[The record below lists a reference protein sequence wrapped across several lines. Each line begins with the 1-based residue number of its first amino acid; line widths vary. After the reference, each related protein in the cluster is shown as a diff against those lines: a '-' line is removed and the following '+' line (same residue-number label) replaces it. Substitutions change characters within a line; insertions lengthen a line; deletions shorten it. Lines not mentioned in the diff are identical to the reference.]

1 MTPTRSHPLTARQG
15 WLLTLAATFTMT
27 ISYID
32 RQNVAVLAPT
42 ITAALGIS
50 ETGYGLLASA
60 FSLAY
65 LIGAPLSGRMIDRV
79 GARRGLLGAVL
90 VWTAISALHSVVPGF
105 GMLLALRVALGFA
118 ESPSFPGASQ
128 TVHRAL
134 PREDRPR
141 GIGVLFTGSSIGAM
155 LAPPLAVTLAAHF
168 GWRGALLVSSLAGLV
183 WVPVWLWVAWREPS
197 RAVLDAPP
205 DDALPVSS
213 SAPGEALRAP
223 PVWRNPALQRALV
236 LIVAASPFIGF
247 FLTWNAKYL
256 VRTHGI
262 TQLMVGRYAWIPPL
276 FFDLGAIAFG
286 DLAARLARRPGPEH
300 GVIPPGLLALAATLA
315 VGATLAVATLARG
328 PWSAELLAGLAMLG
342 GGGTYAMLT
351 SDMLARIPARQVSAA
366 GGLCAS
372 AQSLAFVIANP
383 LIGRGVERFHGYRE
397 ILMAVALC
405 VVPGALTWRLW
416 PRVPP
421 PRTA

>member
-1 MTPTRSHPLTARQG
+1 MTSPHPHPLTRRQG

-27 ISYID
+27 ISYVD

-50 ETGYGLLASA
+50 ETGYGLVASA

-65 LIGAPLSGRMIDRV
+65 LLGAPLSGRMIDRV

-90 VWTAISALHSVVPGF
+90 VWTLVSALHSVVPGF
-105 GMLLALRVALGFA
+105 GALVALRVALGFA

-134 PREDRPR
+134 PREERPR

-155 LAPPLAVTLAAHF
+155 LAPPLAVNLAAHF
-168 GWRGALLVSSLAGLV
+168 GWRGALLVSSLVGLV
-183 WVPVWLWVAWREPS
+183 WVPVWLWVAWREPARS
-197 RAVLDAPP
+197 VLDAAPEAPAP
-205 DDALPVSS
+205 DA
-213 SAPGEALRAP
+213 EASPAEP
-223 PVWRNPALQRALV
+223 AVAVWRNPALRRALV
-236 LIVAASPFIGF
+236 LIVCASPFIGF
-247 FLTWNAKYL
+247 FLTWNAKFL
-256 VRTHGI
+256 VRTFSI
-262 TQLMVGRYAWIPPL
+262 TQRAVGRYAWLPPL
-276 FFDLGAIAFG
+276 LFDLGAIAFG
-286 DLAARLARRPGPEH
+286 DLAARLARHPGPH
-300 GVIPPGLLALAATLA
+300 RGGTHPRLLLAAATLA
-315 VGATLAVATLARG
+315 VGGTLSVATLAQG
-328 PWSAELLAGLAMLG
+328 PWSAELLAGVAMLG
-342 GGGTYAMLT
+342 GGGCYAMLT

-397 ILMAVALC
+397 VLIAVALC
-405 VVPGALTWRLW
+405 VVPGVLAWRLW
-416 PRVPP
+416 PRVPA
-421 PRTA
+421 PRLT